1 MAENFFD
8 ARKTRAKR
16 GNNFMGGAKEI
27 KQALTP
33 VKLKEPEPIT
43 LNKEPEVVPEVMN
56 ETPTEV
62 EPKDK
67 LTLKKGFIVGYTDEG
82 NVLFKPFGTPG
93 KLEIVGLVE
102 YSKTIALDLLDEMAN
117 TKINIVPSLKE
128 GLTATLTG
136 IKALLTRGEEK
147 VAS

>member
-8 ARKTRAKR
+8 ARKTRTKR
-16 GNNFMGGAKEI
+16 GSNFMGDVKEI
-27 KQALTP
+27 KHVP
-33 VKLKEPEPIT
+33 VRAVPDLKKPEPIT
-43 LNKEPEVVPEVMN
+43 MSSEPEALTEA
-56 ETPTEV
+56 PTEV
-62 EPKDK
+62 EAKDK

-102 YSKTIALDLLDEMAN
+102 YAKTIALDLLGEMAN
-117 TKINIVPSLKE
+117 TKTNAIPSLKE